1 MLNGLPSSSPLPQ
14 SFLYLALFAA
24 CVQPV
29 LYFFLKKLKKSKSTT
44 IKMYFITYLS
54 RNLQLNVVYLW
65 DLLLTPNNTNDRVT

>member
-29 LYFFLKKLKKSKSTT
+29 LYIFLKKLKKSKSTT

-54 RNLQLNVVYLW
+54 RNLQLKCC
-65 DLLLTPNNTNDRVT
+65 LLM